1 MVFET
6 EFLACGNKALWLM
19 NVHNNSGNQCILPNF
34 RQIQRNPTVHRVV
47 LLHQTIGIRS
57 HSIWPKNQNSCLPTQ
72 TPLHWQTYVFPV
84 PCFYRFTR
92 NSPRACSALESGQRF
107 GACVMSYRL
116 GWSEFENC
124 AIQSLGWS
132 KKLETWLKLTLK
144 FMLGGWPQKPARYL
158 ALGSCGK
165 GQIL

>member
-1 MVFET
+1 MSTIILGTNAFYQISGRFNEIQLFTVWFYCT
-6 EFLACGNKALWLM
+6 KQLALGHTAFDL
-19 NVHNNSGNQCILPNF
+19 
-34 RQIQRNPTVHRVV
+34 
-47 LLHQTIGIRS
+47 
-57 HSIWPKNQNSCLPTQ
+57 KNQNSCLPTQ

>member
-1 MVFET
+1 MSTIILGTNAFYQISGRFNEIQLFTVWFYCT
-6 EFLACGNKALWLM
+6 KQLALGHTAFDL
-19 NVHNNSGNQCILPNF
+19 
-34 RQIQRNPTVHRVV
+34 
-47 LLHQTIGIRS
+47 
-57 HSIWPKNQNSCLPTQ
+57 KNQNSCLPTQ

-144 FMLGGWPQKPARYL
+144 FMLGG
-158 ALGSCGK
+158 
-165 GQIL
+165 

>member
-1 MVFET
+1 MSTIILGTNAFYQISGRFNEIQLFTVWFYCT
-6 EFLACGNKALWLM
+6 KQLALGHTAFDL
-19 NVHNNSGNQCILPNF
+19 
-34 RQIQRNPTVHRVV
+34 
-47 LLHQTIGIRS
+47 
-57 HSIWPKNQNSCLPTQ
+57 KNQNSCLPTQ

-124 AIQSLGWS
+124 AIQTLGWS

-144 FMLGGWPQKPARYL
+144 FMLGG
-158 ALGSCGK
+158 
-165 GQIL
+165 